1 MQKRNSISWTDDKQE
16 YIERKETLIDIRE
29 NKNTHLKRLKW
40 ICLHWLAFKQSQLA
54 LVLYC
59 NWKFRN

>member
-29 NKNTHLKRLKW
+29 NKKYTFE
-40 ICLHWLAFKQSQLA
+40 AT
-54 LVLYC
+54 
-59 NWKFRN
+59 